1 MPKDW
6 PSDNISRI
14 KEETSVLITEI
25 TKLEKEIA
33 QKEARITT
41 IPNEVNKRIE
51 RNLLQSKIGLLKIRR
66 EHLAKLNRVN

>member
-6 PSDNISRI
+6 PSDNVLRI

-25 TKLEKEIA
+25 AKLEKEIA

-51 RNLLQSKIGLLKIRR
+51 RNLLQSKIGLLKMRR
-66 EHLAKLNRVN
+66 EQLEKLNKVN